1 MPVYILTI
9 NRFPLYTKG
18 VDQYRY
24 EFGVFLLN
32 KNIEQVHERTFL
44 LSYY

>member
-1 MPVYILTI
+1 M
-9 NRFPLYTKG
+9 KG

-32 KNIEQVHERTFL
+32 KNIEQVSFPSNIVRVAHFFL
-44 LSYY
+44 II